1 MYIARQLSFHG
12 VTFFVKEVPLSED
25 FIDMYD
31 AAVEL
36 VGGGQQ
42 TPHIHTVTHAH
53 AHAHAHAHTHTHTHT
68 HRTDVGIVVCL

>member
-12 VTFFVKEVPLSED
+12 VSFSIKEVELSED

-36 VGGGQQ
+36 VCVCTMYIHVHACIWVMCIYVLSVGG
-42 TPHIHTVTHAH
+42 
-53 AHAHAHAHTHTHTHT
+53 
-68 HRTDVGIVVCL
+68 C

>member
-12 VTFFVKEVPLSED
+12 VTFLVREVPLSED

-36 VGGGQQ
+36 VGGG
-42 TPHIHTVTHAH
+42 HA
-53 AHAHAHAHTHTHTHT
+53 ACTHTHTRARSHP
-68 HRTDVGIVVCL
+68 HMHYQMHVHAESLVWQ